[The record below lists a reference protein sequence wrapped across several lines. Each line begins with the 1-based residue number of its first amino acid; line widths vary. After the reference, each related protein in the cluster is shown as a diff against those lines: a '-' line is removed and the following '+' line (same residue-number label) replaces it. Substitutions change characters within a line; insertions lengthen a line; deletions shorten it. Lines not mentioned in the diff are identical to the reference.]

1 MEIYHR
7 QGQHTKF
14 TAVRCD
20 DTQDA
25 QKVTTRFYSD
35 IFSTSVTTHLW
46 VTRFWW

>member
-25 QKVTTRFYSD
+25 QKVSKILINYHKVFR
-35 IFSTSVTTHLW
+35 
-46 VTRFWW
+46 